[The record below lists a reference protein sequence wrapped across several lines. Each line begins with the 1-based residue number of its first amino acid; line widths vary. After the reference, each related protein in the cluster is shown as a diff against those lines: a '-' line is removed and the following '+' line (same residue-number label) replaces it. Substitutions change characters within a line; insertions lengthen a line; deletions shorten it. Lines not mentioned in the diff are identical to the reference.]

1 MQGSLEFSLLSEV
14 SLTAKIVPN
23 PPNPNQLENKG
34 TRGQLCYM
42 ESSHL
47 WDKLFLI
54 SSKHASFW
62 ARCTAHLF
70 GLVFALTA

>member
-47 WDKLFLI
+47 
-54 SSKHASFW
+54 
-62 ARCTAHLF
+62 
-70 GLVFALTA
+70 